1 MLIKNTPQSQSNRLL
16 GLDLFRI
23 FLAVL
28 IYAFHS
34 YIHLRCQYGV
44 LDKFVWEG
52 AVAMTGFFLL
62 SGFSLQISSAK
73 MDFTDVRYLK
83 TFYIKRLISIMPL
96 YFFVHIL
103 KMFWENNEP
112 LINRALMFPIQT
124 LGIQSQFS
132 TLFNHTHNECT
143 WFISCLLASYF
154 VFPLMHTILDKL
166 NVKQSLVLLFVLVFV
181 LLWSPFVQIFVGTND
196 IYDNPFFRFLEFSI
210 GMILYNLWER
220 MRDNKKFVR
229 VFNWPIVIVVT
240 VLLIVS
246 ISIAY
251 SIGIPGYY
259 MLYSW
264 SALPCFIIMI
274 LCLAN
279 LKIPKLQD
287 SIAIR
292 YASSISYAFFLAQS
306 VGLWTFSK
314 GIIKL
319 TGIDN
324 NLFKIAISFV
334 LCSIISVLMYELIQK
349 PASIFLKSKFLMSA
363 Q

>member
-1 MLIKNTPQSQSNRLL
+1 MLIKNTPPQSQSNRLL

-62 SGFSLQISSAK
+62 SGFSLQISSSK
-73 MDFTDVRYLK
+73 MDFTDVRSLK
-83 TFYIKRLISIMPL
+83 AFYTKRLISLMPL

-112 LINRALMFPIQT
+112 LVNRVLMFPIQT
-124 LGIQSQFS
+124 LGIQAQFS
-132 TLFNHTHNECT
+132 TLFNHTHNGGT

-154 VFPLMHTILDKL
+154 VFPLVHVILEKL
-166 NVKQSLVLLFVLVFV
+166 NVKQSLVLLFILVFV
-181 LLWSPFVQIFVGTND
+181 LLWSPLVQIFVGTNN

-210 GMILYNLWER
+210 GMNLYNLWMR
-220 MRDNKKFVR
+220 MRNNKWLVR
-229 VFNWPIVIVVT
+229 IFNWQTAIAVT
-240 VLLIVS
+240 GLLIVS
-246 ISIAY
+246 ISLAY

-264 SALPCFIIMI
+264 AALPCFILMI

-279 LKIPKLQD
+279 LQIPKLQD
-287 SIAIR
+287 SRAIR
-292 YASSISYAFFLAQS
+292 YASSISYAFFLAQCI
-306 VGLWTFSK
+306 GLWTFSRD
-314 GIIKL
+314 IINI
-319 TGIDN
+319 TGVDH

-334 LCSIISVLMYELIQK
+334 LCTVISILLHELIER
-349 PASIFLKSKFLMSA
+349 PASKILKLKYLNK
-363 Q
+363 